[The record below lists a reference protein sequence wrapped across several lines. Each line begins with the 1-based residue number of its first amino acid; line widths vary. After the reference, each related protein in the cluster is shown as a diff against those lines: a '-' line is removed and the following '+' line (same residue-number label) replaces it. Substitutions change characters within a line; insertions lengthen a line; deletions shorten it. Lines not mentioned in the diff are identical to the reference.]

1 MTGANSLAYRQSVA
15 SADIARAMVDKAAAS
30 AVTIDGV
37 SKVFGRSPALHDVSF
52 TIRGGE
58 LIALLGPSG
67 SGKTTLLRI
76 LGGLERP
83 SAGRVLFGVDDALR
97 RPVHERNIGFVF
109 QQYALFRHMRVFD
122 NIAFG
127 LRVRPRR
134 RRPSRAAIRQ
144 KVHDLLDLVQLSG
157 LEGRFP
163 AQLSGGQMQRVA
175 LARALAIEPRIL
187 LLDEPFGAL
196 DAVTRRRLNVELQ
209 AIWARLRVTTLL
221 VTHSVEEAVF
231 LADRVVVLTPRPATV
246 VRAFEIGFERPR
258 HPELLRDSR
267 LHALVDEFSLLLDAP
282 EGRPGRAER
291 ARVVRPST
299 PGRARR
305 GH

>member
-1 MTGANSLAYRQSVA
+1 VSATRGHGLGVRVEAVSKTFSLGRGVTIEAIEKVDLEIGEGEFVALIGASGSGKSTILRMIAGLESPTTGTLTIGGLEPHSVA
-15 SADIARAMVDKAAAS
+15 RDHRLGVAFQEHALLPWLTVRRNLELPFRVAGRPVNRPK
-30 AVTIDGV
+30 ID
-37 SKVFGRSPALHDVSF
+37 
-52 TIRGGE
+52 E
-58 LIALLGPSG
+58 LIAL
-67 SGKTTLLRI
+67 
-76 LGGLERP
+76 
-83 SAGRVLFGVDDALR
+83 V
-97 RPVHERNIGFVF
+97 
-109 QQYALFRHMRVFD
+109 
-122 NIAFG
+122 
-127 LRVRPRR
+127 
-134 RRPSRAAIRQ
+134 
-144 KVHDLLDLVQLSG
+144 G
-157 LEGRFP
+157 LEGFADARP
-163 AQLSGGQMQRVA
+163 NQLSGGMRQRVSI
-175 LARALAIEPRIL
+175 ARALVLDPAVL